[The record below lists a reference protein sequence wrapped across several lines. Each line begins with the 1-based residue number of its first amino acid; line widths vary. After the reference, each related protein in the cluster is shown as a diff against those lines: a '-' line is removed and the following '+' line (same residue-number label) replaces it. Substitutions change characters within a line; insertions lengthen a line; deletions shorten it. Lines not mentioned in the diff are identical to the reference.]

1 MNKRMCKCVKDY
13 MIFMCGDIY
22 DYQYWDNTDAYEIH
36 YNKRQY
42 VTHFYNTQNFEIFF
56 VDLNDYRYE
65 KLLELYE

>member
-1 MNKRMCKCVKDY
+1 
-13 MIFMCGDIY
+13 MCGDIY